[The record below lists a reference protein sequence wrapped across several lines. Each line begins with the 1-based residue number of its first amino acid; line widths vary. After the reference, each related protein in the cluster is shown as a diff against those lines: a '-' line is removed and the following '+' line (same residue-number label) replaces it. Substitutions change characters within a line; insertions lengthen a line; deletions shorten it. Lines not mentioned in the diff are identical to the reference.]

1 MVDLKAVFECPGTQN
16 SALKCGRYSSIY
28 FCSTKVGSL
37 DRAPRTSKP
46 NFAFHSCAGAHL
58 TFIVKLITLRY
69 TYSNCRTAGRYAT
82 PAALYL
88 FLHTRRADIGYT

>member
-1 MVDLKAVFECPGTQN
+1 MYETLRVYFKGTRVLVVYELKVLYIHVP
-16 SALKCGRYSSIY
+16 L
-28 FCSTKVGSL
+28 KVG
-37 DRAPRTSKP
+37 PH
-46 NFAFHSCAGAHL
+46 NN
-58 TFIVKLITLRY
+58 IYYTLRY